1 MCCAHL
7 RMGGRPGI
15 YTRGCSVCPAIIL
28 VSQDTLRGHGGNTL
42 TLCFLLTV
50 GMSFLLTPSAAIWTR
65 GPLSTTFQH
74 LEQSVSSPERFIQ
87 PLGEFIFTALQTST
101 ESFEAAQLVSSM
113 WTVGTRTLCLLEG
126 LQRKVTI
133 TRSRMEMLRR
143 EGLHD
148 QNRAEVCLSELMLSA
163 TLRTSVRIQRS
174 FLSYTTRWIEVASLP
189 GSTMCGPTQTGVFD
203 QSQWNTPPP
212 TALSFEVERLME
224 EMTGWY
230 SLELEMSCHL

>member
-1 MCCAHL
+1 MCVAHL
-7 RMGGRPGI
+7 RTGGRLGI
-15 YTRGCSVCPAIIL
+15 NTRVG
-28 VSQDTLRGHGGNTL
+28 VSCVSCYNISFAGHTSWTRDTDES
-42 TLCFLLTV
+42 CFLLTAD
-50 GMSFLLTPSAAIWTR
+50 MSFLLTPSAAIWTR
-65 GPLSTTFQH
+65 GPLATTFQH
-74 LEQSVSSPERFIQ
+74 LEQSASSPERFIQ

-113 WTVGTRTLCLLEG
+113 WTVGTRTLCLLVA

-133 TRSRMEMLRR
+133 TQSRMETLRR
-143 EGLHD
+143 EGLVG
-148 QNRAEVCLSELMLSA
+148 QNHAEVCLGDLMLSA

-189 GSTMCGPTQTGVFD
+189 GSTMCAPTQTGVFD
-203 QSQWNTPPP
+203 QSQWSTPPP